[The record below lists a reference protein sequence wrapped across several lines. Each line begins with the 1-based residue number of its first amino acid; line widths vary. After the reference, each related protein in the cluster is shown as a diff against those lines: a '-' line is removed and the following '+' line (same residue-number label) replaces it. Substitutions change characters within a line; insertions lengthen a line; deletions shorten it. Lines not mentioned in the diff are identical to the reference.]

1 MSRGRQPLTSSL
13 LKLARSR
20 SANQKQ
26 RPGLNFCT
34 RASASS
40 STASLIL
47 RFLSLP
53 AIKPSHFRGAA
64 TLANILFHRGDD
76 FLQGGKKKKL
86 VAGSKLLIKL
96 AFFLLSFECFELSL
110 GQIPLCMFCRV
121 SDLWGRY
128 QDFIFGCSAT
138 DGDQKSVVRSR
149 DPGDTMA
156 VDASETI

>member
-1 MSRGRQPLTSSL
+1 MSRGRQPLTSNL

-26 RPGLNFCT
+26 RPELNFCT

-40 STASLIL
+40 STATLIL
-47 RFLSLP
+47 CFLSLP
-53 AIKPSHFRGAA
+53 APLTSEEQRLSPTSTSTEETTFCKE
-64 TLANILFHRGDD
+64 
-76 FLQGGKKKKL
+76 GKKKNL

-110 GQIPLCMFCRV
+110 GQIPLCMFYRV

-138 DGDQKSVVRSR
+138 DGDQKSGVRSR

-156 VDASETI
+156 VDPSETI